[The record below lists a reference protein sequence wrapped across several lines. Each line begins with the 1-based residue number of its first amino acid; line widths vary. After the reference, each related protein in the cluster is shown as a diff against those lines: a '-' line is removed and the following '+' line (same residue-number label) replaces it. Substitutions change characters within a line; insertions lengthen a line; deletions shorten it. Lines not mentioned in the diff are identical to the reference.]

1 MATAPLRRTFRT
13 RRVISVASALMNR
26 PPDGSTALPVQCA
39 GRADKDLALISR
51 TYIHC
56 RASRPPPPGAA
67 VRVLAGSHLQRTSGA
82 RCRRII
88 TISCLSVCIRLT
100 SERERERVYLL
111 EKKHTQHNK
120 TVKILRAGCQKG
132 HSPSCW
138 PPMIY
143 NVLYLTHI
151 EGT

>member
-56 RASRPPPPGAA
+56 RASRPPPPGIA
-67 VRVLAGSHLQRTSGA
+67 VRVLAGSHLQRTSRA

-88 TISCLSVCIRLT
+88 TISCLSVCLYQAHIR
-100 SERERERVYLL
+100 EREREFICS
-111 EKKHTQHNK
+111 KKHT
-120 TVKILRAGCQKG
+120 
-132 HSPSCW
+132 
-138 PPMIY
+138 
-143 NVLYLTHI
+143 
-151 EGT
+151 